1 MGEGVSFE
9 CRRAAPG
16 KALSH
21 RPQRSQEQCV
31 VQHYSPSQDQV
42 GADVAQLHGG
52 GSKTCGVR
60 TRDGA
65 RCCLLSCSL
74 RARVGAGAAPEVCVC
89 VCVYMRVRAARQ
101 GAQQGRACAWA
112 RGAAVPTP
120 QSSAPSVS
128 LSRTTTRNSV
138 VVSFFL
144 FRGSVCCLGVC
155 VWAAPALLSESPQP
169 PRAVSYTVQPHT
181 PSMPAHAPPAP
192 RVRPAA
198 LHSIGRRAARPVLRP
213 PSAAPPTA
221 DDAPS
226 ASPLTE
232 AGLTAYLASGCKPK
246 EAWR

>member
-1 MGEGVSFE
+1 MSPGRAREGPFASPPAQPGTVRGPALLTVPGPGRGRRRPAAWWWEQDVWSE
-9 CRRAAPG
+9 NEGWSALLPSLLLSAGAGGCGRRA
-16 KALSH
+16 
-21 RPQRSQEQCV
+21 R
-31 VQHYSPSQDQV
+31 
-42 GADVAQLHGG
+42 
-52 GSKTCGVR
+52 GVR
-60 TRDGA
+60 VRVRVYA
-65 RCCLLSCSL
+65 RACGETG
-74 RARVGAGAAPEVCVC
+74 RAAGPGVRVGAWCRGPHASKLGA
-89 VCVYMRVRAARQ
+89 VRF
-101 GAQQGRACAWA
+101 
-112 RGAAVPTP
+112 
-120 QSSAPSVS
+120 S
-128 LSRTTTRNSV
+128 LSNDHPQLSRGLV
-138 VVSFFL
+138 FFL

-181 PSMPAHAPPAP
+181 PSMHAHAPPAP

>member
-138 VVSFFL
+138 VVSSFFS
-144 FRGSVCCLGVC
+144 FAGVC
-155 VWAAPALLSESPQP
+155 VVWACAC
-169 PRAVSYTVQPHT
+169 
-181 PSMPAHAPPAP
+181 
-192 RVRPAA
+192 
-198 LHSIGRRAARPVLRP
+198 GRRRRSSLNPHNRPGWCPTQSSHTRHQCTPTPRPPLGSGRP
-213 PSAAPPTA
+213 PST
-221 DDAPS
+221 PS
-226 ASPLTE
+226 AAALPGLCSVRLPPPRPRPTTPPPPALSPRR
-232 AGLTAYLASGCKPK
+232 A
-246 EAWR
+246 